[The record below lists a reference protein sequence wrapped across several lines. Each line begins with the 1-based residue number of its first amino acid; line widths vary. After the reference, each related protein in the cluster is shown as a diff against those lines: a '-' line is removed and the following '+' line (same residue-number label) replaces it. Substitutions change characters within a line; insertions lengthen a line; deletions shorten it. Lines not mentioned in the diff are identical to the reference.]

1 MRILLSN
8 DDGIHAPGIQTLAK
22 ALREFA
28 EVQVVAPDRNRSG
41 ASNSLTLE
49 SSLRTFTFEN
59 GDIAVQMGTPTDC
72 VYLGVNALMRP
83 RPDIVVSGINAG
95 PNLGDDVIYSGTVAA
110 AMEGRHLGFPALAVS
125 LNGYQHYDTAA
136 AVTCTILRAL
146 SREPLRTG
154 RILNINVPD
163 LPLDQ
168 IKGIRVTRCGNRH
181 PADQVIPQ
189 QDPRGNTLYWI
200 GPPGDKRDAGPG
212 TDFAAVDEGV
222 DALSYLAHARNHGF
236 QFQLGSVVDINREGK
251 TITLG
256 ELRNEKGELLVA
268 ERKLPYDT
276 LVMALGSTSN
286 DFNTPGV
293 KENCIFLDN
302 PHQARRF
309 HQEMLNLFLKYSANL
324 GANGKVN
331 IAIVGGGATG
341 VELSAELHNAVKQLH
356 SYGYKG
362 LTNEAL
368 NVTLVEAG
376 ERILPAL
383 PPRISGA
390 AHNELTKLGV
400 RVLTQTMVTSAD
412 AGGLH
417 TKDGEYIEA
426 DLMVWA
432 AGIKAPDFMKEIGGL
447 ETNRINQL
455 VVEPT
460 LQTTRD
466 ADIFAIGD
474 CASCARPEGGF
485 VPPRAQAAHQM
496 ATCALNNILA
506 QMKGKPLKAYTYK
519 DHGSLVSLSNYSTVG
534 SLMGNLM
541 RGSMMVEGRIARFV
555 YISLYR
561 MHQIALH
568 GYFKT
573 GLMMLVGR
581 INRIIRP
588 RLKLH

>member
-1 MRILLSN
+1 MTTPLKKIVIVGGGAGGLEMATQLGHKLGRKKKAKI
-8 DDGIHAPGIQTLAK
+8 TL
-22 ALREFA
+22 
-28 EVQVVAPDRNRSG
+28 VDRNHSHLWKPLLHEVATG
-41 ASNSLTLE
+41 SL
-49 SSLRTFTFEN
+49 
-59 GDIAVQMGTPTDC
+59 
-72 VYLGVNALMRP
+72 
-83 RPDIVVSGINAG
+83 
-95 PNLGDDVIYSGTVAA
+95 
-110 AMEGRHLGFPALAVS
+110 
-125 LNGYQHYDTAA
+125 
-136 AVTCTILRAL
+136 
-146 SREPLRTG
+146 
-154 RILNINVPD
+154 
-163 LPLDQ
+163 
-168 IKGIRVTRCGNRH
+168 
-181 PADQVIPQ
+181 
-189 QDPRGNTLYWI
+189 
-200 GPPGDKRDAGPG
+200 
-212 TDFAAVDEGV
+212 DEGV

-236 QFQLGSVVDINREGK
+236 QFQLGSVIDIDREAK
-251 TITLG
+251 TITIA
-256 ELRNEKGELLVA
+256 ELRDEKGELLVP
-268 ERKLPYDT
+268 ERKIAYDT

-383 PPRISGA
+383 PPRISAA
-390 AHNELTKLGV
+390 AHSELTKLGV

-412 AGGLH
+412 EGGLH

-432 AGIKAPDFMKEIGGL
+432 AGIKAPDFLKDIGGL

-466 ADIFAIGD
+466 PDIYAIGD
-474 CASCARPEGGF
+474 CASCPRPEGGF
-485 VPPRAQAAHQM
+485 VPPRAQAAHQ
-496 ATCALNNILA
+496 ATDCGKVRQRYQRTVIFILIIF
-506 QMKGKPLKAYTYK
+506 QRL
-519 DHGSLVSLSNYSTVG
+519 TVHLRQNVVHCTG
-534 SLMGNLM
+534 CHLMGNLT
-541 RGSMMVEGRIARFV
+541 RGSMMIEGRIARFV

-573 GLMMLVGR
+573 GLMMLVGS
-581 INRIIRP
+581 INRVIRP